1 MSKKNIVSIEDRI
14 PKLKQARKKKA
25 NRRLIFYLS
34 IFFFLIAVIVYLQS
48 SLSHIKTINVEGN
61 SYIADEEII
70 ASSNLTVGNNI
81 WTINQSEIERLI
93 SKDPI
98 VESVSVQRKLPWTIN
113 IHVSEGHIIGYI
125 REDANY
131 SPILGNGE
139 ILEVVG
145 DTYHGDAPLLNGF
158 DDENYLDRM
167 AGQLKALPENI
178 LNLISE
184 IHWEPTE
191 DNQNNILLYMNDG
204 FIVKGTIRNFAE
216 KMEVYPSIVSQL
228 DAEDKGIIH
237 IGVGVYFESFDN
249 KGEETEMDAVP
260 EEEVE

>member
-48 SLSHIKTINVEGN
+48 PLSHIKTINVEGN

-113 IHVSEGHIIGYI
+113 IHVSEGQIIGYI

-228 DAEDKGIIH
+228 AAEDKGIIH
-237 IGVGVYFESFDN
+237 IGVGVYFESFDT